1 LAQFEAPSRPSSDA
15 AQTAPL
21 PSLANSSRS
30 ADHSTAPSR
39 SASER
44 DQAGSSS
51 GPDEDATVPERT
63 ILDDRAIRRALMRIA
78 HEIVE
83 RTEDPDRLY
92 LVAIPNGGVP
102 LGRILVENLE
112 SLTGIRVPLGILDT
126 TLYRDDLSTR
136 GSRPRLR
143 RTEMPSSVDD
153 RIVVLV
159 EDVVSTGRTIRAGM
173 DALMDFGR
181 PSHVRVV
188 ALVDRGH
195 RELPIKID
203 FVGKNIPTQPHE
215 KVIFRVQA
223 VGETGETGD
232 MGDKGE
238 IADKADAG
246 EAASPEGLG
255 STVLELIVREGQ
267 GS

>member
-1 LAQFEAPSRPSSDA
+1 MAQFDAPSGSPSDA
-15 AQTAPL
+15 VQSAPL
-21 PSLANSSRS
+21 SSLAESSRS
-30 ADHSTAPSR
+30 LSNSS
-39 SASER
+39 SASR
-44 DQAGSSS
+44 LPDDGSSK
-51 GPDEDATVPERT
+51 GEDATLPERT

-83 RTEDPDRLY
+83 RTDDPERLY

-112 SLTGIRVPLGILDT
+112 SLTGLCAPLGILDT

-153 RIVVLV
+153 RVVVLV
-159 EDVVSTGRTIRAGM
+159 EDVVNTGRTIRAAM

-203 FVGKNIPTQPHE
+203 FVGKNIPTQPNE
-215 KVIFRVQA
+215 KVIFRA
-223 VGETGETGD
+223 EPAE
-232 MGDKGE
+232 
-238 IADKADAG
+238 G
-246 EAASPEGLG
+246 EAAVGDSGVA
-255 STVLELIVREGQ
+255 VLELIVREGK